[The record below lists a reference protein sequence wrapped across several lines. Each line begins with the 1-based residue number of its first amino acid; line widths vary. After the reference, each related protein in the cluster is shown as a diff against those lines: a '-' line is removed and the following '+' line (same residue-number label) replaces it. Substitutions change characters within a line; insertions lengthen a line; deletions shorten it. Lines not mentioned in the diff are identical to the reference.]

1 MKKTILLLVA
11 FAIVPVMK
19 ADVWRD
25 PGTGVVWTYTS
36 FGGKEAAIGDGRTA
50 AIPPDTAGELTIPS
64 SVNGLTV
71 TGIEGYAFVG
81 CSNLTKVVIPNSVEK
96 MGRTWN
102 FGHNGEYEFYYQ
114 DRTYDVDGT
123 PPNIR
128 WTDEVHKRLPHLV
141 WEPAV
146 SNGGSWYPKLVI
158 SGGPLNDEEIAYLN
172 LLANK
177 YCHQSYGMWCT
188 TLYVSSFGGCGKI
201 TSVLLPLVDELSQVF
216 PDAYDKI
223 TNVVITK
230 CNHQLIEGGA
240 IAGLSG
246 LCSLKEVSLPT
257 DAVIISGNAFA
268 NCSRLESIIIPP
280 GVKVIGASAFYGCSS
295 LKKIIVPEGA
305 VGIERLAFGN
315 CLSLADVAIPDSVTY
330 LEKVTY
336 MASGTG
342 VVTNMSNCAFLGC
355 ESIRRVSLPS
365 RYALKDVFPD
375 SYDKIQTVV
384 FSDALSTVGASM
396 LKGCEALESIVIP
409 ASVTSID
416 SGAFAK
422 LSKLMDVTFL
432 GDAPDFGEDVFYG
445 TPRRM
450 TLTVPEDSLG
460 WTDYELWGVPPPWG
474 MRSVVGGSGGETGG
488 GGSGEPDPGAAVPVS
503 VVVVSNVVVHYVM
516 NSVMSSMAAPVAEDV
531 GIVNVMTE
539 IKGGN
544 VAIPDSW
551 VSNYPTFAQEF
562 GTELPRR

>member
-295 LKKIIVPEGA
+295 LKKIIVPA
-305 VGIERLAFGN
+305 VG
-315 CLSLADVAIPDSVTY
+315 D
-330 LEKVTY
+330 
-336 MASGTG
+336 
-342 VVTNMSNCAFLGC
+342 
-355 ESIRRVSLPS
+355 
-365 RYALKDVFPD
+365 
-375 SYDKIQTVV
+375 
-384 FSDALSTVGASM
+384 
-396 LKGCEALESIVIP
+396 
-409 ASVTSID
+409 
-416 SGAFAK
+416 
-422 LSKLMDVTFL
+422 
-432 GDAPDFGEDVFYG
+432 
-445 TPRRM
+445 
-450 TLTVPEDSLG
+450 
-460 WTDYELWGVPPPWG
+460 
-474 MRSVVGGSGGETGG
+474 
-488 GGSGEPDPGAAVPVS
+488 
-503 VVVVSNVVVHYVM
+503 
-516 NSVMSSMAAPVAEDV
+516 
-531 GIVNVMTE
+531 
-539 IKGGN
+539 
-544 VAIPDSW
+544 
-551 VSNYPTFAQEF
+551 
-562 GTELPRR
+562 